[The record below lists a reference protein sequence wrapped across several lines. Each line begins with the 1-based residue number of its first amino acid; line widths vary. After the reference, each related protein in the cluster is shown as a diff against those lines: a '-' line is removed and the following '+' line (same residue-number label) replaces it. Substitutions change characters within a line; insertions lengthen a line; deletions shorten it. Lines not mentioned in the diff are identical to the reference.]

1 MVTFGTKLIELREFN
16 KDTQEKLAE
25 KLSISVQT
33 LRRWEHD
40 KNPPDINQLKLICE
54 IYKVNPDYF
63 FNEGTPDVKQT
74 QITEGN
80 EIGVSKDIWVQKKH
94 KYKVIIILSANFAII
109 SLMLIVALIII
120 NQIIQKSSPI
130 PPNAVLIDKQY
141 SHELDKIGI
150 LLFFIFLFLTTIF
163 ISLFITFIPFEYAS
177 NSVSPYYYA
186 EGNLIY
192 GAPTYYYKQTQTSL
206 TKNTAEK
213 FYLQEII
220 SNEEVIL
227 NENTFNN
234 FKAYNIQTIKALE
247 DSNIT
252 TNENLINP
260 YGQSTPYGG
269 YYIENYEYVSKIEDF
284 AYNHSGICT
293 YVAAA
298 IILYYTQRQF
308 GGNFIN
314 TSFMT
319 NNGFT
324 VDLVN
329 ELLSIAK
336 SLGVGNATHAVEFK
350 KVMQKYTETRVP
362 NATHYSM
369 ALSTALNIDLC
380 FRDNKP
386 VMLCGNF
393 QDVSSSSGKVN
404 HTIVAFGR
412 SETVSGIY
420 KNRYYHVNYGWRG
433 YTDVTIM
440 DNIFLNPIG
449 SMYNLNPLG

>member
-1 MVTFGTKLIELREFN
+1 MKKFKSF
-16 KDTQEKLAE
+16 K
-25 KLSISVQT
+25 
-33 LRRWEHD
+33 
-40 KNPPDINQLKLICE
+40 
-54 IYKVNPDYF
+54 IYKILIILLSVLLLFVSTITLQNIKNAYALTIKQNPSEYSNINDNIEDNIQK
-63 FNEGTPDVKQT
+63 FNELIKAYSGFEDKKISKIKTLTDFNGSLFLDLECEP
-74 QITEGN
+74 
-80 EIGVSKDIWVQKKH
+80 IG
-94 KYKVIIILSANFAII
+94 Y
-109 SLMLIVALIII
+109 LIV
-120 NQIIQKSSPI
+120 N
-130 PPNAVLIDKQY
+130 Y
-141 SHELDKIGI
+141 E
-150 LLFFIFLFLTTIF
+150 TM
-163 ISLFITFIPFEYAS
+163 IPFEYAS

>member
-163 ISLFITFIPFEYAS
+163 ISLFITFIIKLKKERP
-177 NSVSPYYYA
+177 
-186 EGNLIY
+186 
-192 GAPTYYYKQTQTSL
+192 K
-206 TKNTAEK
+206 KN
-213 FYLQEII
+213 
-220 SNEEVIL
+220 
-227 NENTFNN
+227 
-234 FKAYNIQTIKALE
+234 
-247 DSNIT
+247 D
-252 TNENLINP
+252 
-260 YGQSTPYGG
+260 
-269 YYIENYEYVSKIEDF
+269 
-284 AYNHSGICT
+284 
-293 YVAAA
+293 
-298 IILYYTQRQF
+298 
-308 GGNFIN
+308 
-314 TSFMT
+314 
-319 NNGFT
+319 
-324 VDLVN
+324 
-329 ELLSIAK
+329 
-336 SLGVGNATHAVEFK
+336 
-350 KVMQKYTETRVP
+350 
-362 NATHYSM
+362 
-369 ALSTALNIDLC
+369 
-380 FRDNKP
+380 
-386 VMLCGNF
+386 
-393 QDVSSSSGKVN
+393 
-404 HTIVAFGR
+404 
-412 SETVSGIY
+412 
-420 KNRYYHVNYGWRG
+420 
-433 YTDVTIM
+433 
-440 DNIFLNPIG
+440 
-449 SMYNLNPLG
+449 